1 MSRILKS
8 IAPYWK
14 SVIII
19 LVLLILQANG
29 DLALPQYTSNI
40 IDIGIQNGGIG
51 HSIPEKITKDEYE
64 IAKMFMTDE
73 EISIWESCYEQD
85 GDMYVLSEKSDK
97 KLDEYDDTLAM
108 ALIINNQMSSVTAT
122 QFKEQMAA
130 QMGVDAQTLANVSV
144 ADLGKKMGVELE
156 SFYKDIEDD
165 NGNMV
170 PTECVDMRLV
180 FKAMYDS
187 GRMPKDTLISMRDNF
202 KSTFDTM
209 GSSLVSSMGRA
220 YAKSMDSKA
229 GMDMKAIQKHYLWI
243 SGAKM
248 IGMAL
253 LIAICTVLV
262 AFFASRV
269 GAGVGRDLRGQV
281 YKNVMG
287 FSNAELDKFSTA
299 SLITRTTNDVQQ
311 IQMVC
316 VLTLRMVLYAPILGI
331 GGIIKVM
338 STGAGMEWV
347 IALAVLVIIGF
358 VLLLMSVA
366 MPKFKQMQKLVDN
379 VNLVSREIL
388 TGLSVIRAFGREKK
402 EEERFDKANKEL
414 TKTMLFTNR
423 VMTFMMPVMMLIMNC
438 LSVGIVWVA
447 AHRID
452 SGVMQVGSMT
462 AFITY
467 AMQIVMSF
475 LMLTMMSIMLP
486 RAMVAAD
493 RIDEVI
499 NTKSSIRDCD
509 NPKSL
514 KEHKGL
520 LTFNHV
526 NFKYPGATENAL
538 EDIDFIAEPGK
549 TTAIIG
555 STGCG
560 KSTLVNLIPR
570 LYDVTEGS
578 ITLDG
583 EDIRN
588 ISMQELRDELGYVPQ
603 KGVLFSGTIESNIK
617 FGADDASMEAV
628 KEAADIAQASE
639 FIEEKSGKYEAPIA
653 QGGTNVSGGQ
663 KQRLSIA
670 RAIAKNPKI
679 FIFDDSFSALD
690 LKTDAALRKA
700 LASKVTDST
709 VIIVAQ
715 RISTILHAEQ
725 ILVMDEGRI
734 VGKGTHEELMK
745 NCEVYQQI
753 AKSQLSAKE
762 LEKSVS
768 EYEQSDKHSISD
780 GKEEA

>member
-29 DLALPQYTSNI
+29 DLALPQYTSDI
-40 IDIGIQNGGIG
+40 IDVGIQNGGIG
-51 HSIPEKITKDEYE
+51 HSIPEKITKDEYD

-73 EISIWESCYEQD
+73 EINIWESCYEQD
-85 GDMYVLSEKSDK
+85 GDMYILSEKSEK

-108 ALIINNQMSSVTAT
+108 SLIINNQMSSVTAA

-130 QMGVDAQTLANVSV
+130 QMGVDVKTLADVPVS
-144 ADLGKKMGVELE
+144 DIGKKMGIELE
-156 SFYKDIEDD
+156 SFYKDVEDA

-170 PTECVDMRLV
+170 STECVDMRMV
-180 FKAMYDS
+180 FKAMYDT
-187 GRMPKDTLISMRDNF
+187 GRMTKDTLVSMRDNF

-209 GSSLVSSMGRA
+209 GSSLVASMGRA

-229 GMDMKAIQKHYLWI
+229 GMDMKAIQTHYLLL
-243 SGAKM
+243 SGIKM
-248 IGMAL
+248 IGMAFM
-253 LIAICTVLV
+253 IAICTVLV

-316 VLTLRMVLYAPILGI
+316 VLTLRMVLYAPILGV
-331 GGIIKVM
+331 GGVLKVM

-347 IALAVLVIIGF
+347 IALAVLVIVGF
-358 VLLLMSVA
+358 VLLLMSIA

-402 EEERFDKANKEL
+402 EEERFDNANKEL
-414 TKTMLFTNR
+414 TRTMLFTNR

-486 RAMVAAD
+486 RSAVAAD
-493 RIDEVI
+493 RIDEVLK
-499 NTKSSIRDCD
+499 TESSIKDTD
-509 NPKSL
+509 SPEKLENV
-514 KEHKGL
+514 KGVL
-520 LTFNHV
+520 EFNDV
-526 NFKYPGATENAL
+526 SFKYPGSDENAIA
-538 EDIDFIAEPGK
+538 DISFKAEPGK

-570 LYDVTEGS
+570 LYDVTQGS

-583 EDIRN
+583 HDIRN
-588 ISMQELRDELGYVPQ
+588 ITMKDLREELGYVPQ
-603 KGVLFSGTIESNIK
+603 KGILFSGNIASNLRFGKEDATDEQIE
-617 FGADDASMEAV
+617 
-628 KEAADIAQASE
+628 EAAQIAQATE
-639 FIEEKSGKYEAPIA
+639 FIESKNARYETPIA

-679 FIFDDSFSALD
+679 YIFDDSFSALD

-700 LASKVTDST
+700 LASKVGDST

-734 VGKGTHEELMK
+734 VGRGTHSELLE
-745 NCEVYQQI
+745 NCEVYRQI
-753 AKSQLSAKE
+753 AKSQLSEKE
-762 LEKSVS
+762 LGI
-768 EYEQSDKHSISD
+768 DR
-780 GKEEA
+780 KEDL